1 MIESRASVVDDLMER
16 ASKALLDADYFEVEK
31 LCKKALA
38 TARKANDFERMARVV
53 LPLQESRRQRRH
65 EASDTGIRMVLS
77 TMPGKGSLLP
87 GMYLVQP
94 PMIGAD
100 ARRIREDAEASRT
113 PIVIVCREP
122 MTRTGHWP
130 VAAVGSGTLTSIRTL
145 RTKVA
150 PPAGVEPR
158 ETGIT
163 RDALREPPDGA
174 WFQGANEALG
184 DAAIAAV
191 KPDEHPWW
199 RVDDLMEALD
209 ALPDH
214 EKLHQALARA
224 CRDAREAGTPDRS
237 RRLSRLDHPHSF

>member
-31 LCKKALA
+31 LAKKALA
-38 TARKANDFERMARVV
+38 TARKANDFERMARVL
-53 LPLQESRRQRRH
+53 LPLQEARRQRRH
-65 EASDTGIRMVLS
+65 EAADTGIRMVL
-77 TMPGKGSLLP
+77 TARPEKGVLLP

-94 PMIGAD
+94 PLIGAD
-100 ARRIREDAEASRT
+100 ARRIREEAEAART

-130 VAAVGSGTLTSIRTL
+130 VLAVGSGALTTTRTF
-145 RTKVA
+145 RTKIT

-158 ETGIT
+158 ETGMT
-163 RDALREPPDGA
+163 RDAIHEPPDAA

-184 DAAIAAV
+184 DHAIAGV

-214 EKLHQALARA
+214 EKLHQALAAA
-224 CRDAREAGTPDRS
+224 CRSAHTTPAPDRP
-237 RRLSRLDHPHSF
+237 RRVSRLESPYSF

>member
-1 MIESRASVVDDLMER
+1 MIEPRASVVDDLMER

-31 LCKKALA
+31 LCRKALA

-53 LPLQESRRQRRH
+53 LPLQEARRQRRH
-65 EASDTGIRMVLS
+65 EASDAGIRMVLT
-77 TMPGKGSLLP
+77 TMPAKGSLLP

-122 MTRTGHWP
+122 MTRTGQWP
-130 VAAVGSGTLTSIRTL
+130 VVAVGSGTLTSIRTL
-145 RTKVA
+145 RAKIA
-150 PPAGVEPR
+150 PPAGVQPR
-158 ETGIT
+158 DSGMT
-163 RDALREPPDGA
+163 RDAMTEPPDGA
-174 WFQGANEALG
+174 WFLGANEALG

-199 RVDDLMEALD
+199 RVDDLAEALD

-214 EKLHQALARA
+214 EKLHQVLAAA
-224 CRDAREAGTPDRS
+224 CRSAHGTPAPERP
-237 RRLSRLDHPHSF
+237 RRASRLDNPFSF